1 MNHSKHLFT
10 ALLNLHTST
19 KAPKNCRAFM
29 LIALIL
35 FSCVNVFATT
45 LSIGTS
51 ATQTKTP
58 INFYYTDTYQGCQM
72 IYTEDELSDFRKG
85 AQITAI
91 SFYYENTSTSDK
103 VPSVNF
109 SVKMGTTTSSYF
121 SSNTNLLSTSSL
133 TEVANRAIGGWDTK
147 SSGWVTIELKTPFVY
162 TGGNILIDIRNTS
175 KGEYLNNVYFAS
187 TTCDNY
193 KTLSWTSA
201 SSATTT
207 SISTG
212 SRTQARPNIQ
222 FTYTLYSE
230 LTGWSGISYIH
241 CPTAG
246 QFLQLYKE
254 AGCPSVV
261 KVDGYINGKDFE
273 DLCKCSYSDSESYD
287 TYLEG
292 IRYLDL
298 SGATIEEYTAS
309 SNSSFNTEK
318 NKLSFDFDQSW
329 ITLTWHIQALVLPDN
344 CEYFYTEY
352 YYYEGDY
359 SDTKR
364 IINNVYSNNKTPFAM
379 TYNNED
385 GILYVPSGTKRAW
398 EQQLATGNN
407 NDDYYGN
414 SLNNGIVVDTPIK
427 TLSNYFS
434 LTSTEIA
441 NVDILYVNCDIDAAD
456 FKVLNKMPQLNKL
469 YINGNIYAYNGSDG
483 PLSEYTAYAANEIPM
498 CAFKGNTSLHTVE
511 LKNCNKIGDYAFQN
525 ATNLRRYK
533 AYINSSDHTNIIGDY
548 AFDGCVKLCS
558 VTSSCYEDPDLGF
571 TSIGDFAFRNSQLKS
586 IELSSRCAYTDVSGD
601 SYDDRINYNYKPFTH
616 IGKNP
621 FLGVY
626 STYGIKSYYY
636 FETSDEF
643 EDNYGPFSLHDDCD
657 PWSDAKHRGIF
668 LLLKDNTLYASA
680 FNSYGSKYN
689 MDNKISHIADYGLSD
704 VAISELTIS
713 STLETVG
720 EAFLYKCPD
729 LKSIKGSSPAFVAKD
744 SVLYNYDKST
754 LLKYPSNHPF
764 TEFHLPLSVKNIEKW
779 AFEGVKNL
787 TALYV
792 YKNEPID
799 IEIEVFEN
807 VDKDAIILYVP
818 YGAKPAYTAAEG
830 WGEFTNIVE
839 LEPVTDVTV
848 TVNEYGSGTYC
859 SQYAL
864 DFSNVEGLKAYAATG
879 YKTSTG
885 VVTLTRVM
893 TSQPGM
899 GLFLK
904 GEPGEYVVPTLEST
918 DENSLNMLVGLL
930 ESTKLNGMSADAQYY
945 NYRYTIH
952 EGDEEPM
959 FYRIDEGYEH
969 GAGKAYLQIPVA
981 WMPAEAKSISLR
993 FDDEDGTT
1001 DIEEMDPANQDA
1013 KIIYDLMGRKV
1024 SNPQE
1029 GGVYIVNGNKIVW

>member
-1 MNHSKHLFT
+1 MYGGNSYT
-10 ALLNLHTST
+10 MYYLLNSIKT
-19 KAPKNCRAFM
+19 PKSCRAF
-29 LIALIL
+29 LSVALFL
-35 FSCVNVFATT
+35 FSCLNVFATT

-133 TEVANRAIGGWDTK
+133 TEVANKTIGGWGTK

-187 TTCDNY
+187 TNCGDY

-207 SISTG
+207 SISSG

-254 AGCPSVV
+254 AGCPSAV

-273 DLCKCSYSDSESYD
+273 DLCKERDSDGSSSYS
-287 TYLEG
+287 YLEY
-292 IRYLDL
+292 IQYLDL
-298 SGATIEEYTAS
+298 SGATIEEYTGSYHS
-309 SNSSFNTEK
+309 SYNTEK
-318 NKLSFDFDQSW
+318 NKLSFTFPYD
-329 ITLTWHIQALVLPDN
+329 WHISVLVLPDN
-344 CEYFYTEY
+344 CESFYTDTYNDY
-352 YYYEGDY
+352 YRRSYIY
-359 SDTKR
+359 K
-364 IINNVYSNNKTPFAM
+364 VYTNNKTPFAM
-379 TYNNED
+379 MYTNKD
-385 GILYVPSGTKRAW
+385 GILYVPNGSKVAW
-398 EQQLATGNN
+398 EQQLVTGKNPVYS
-407 NDDYYGN
+407 DN
-414 SLNNGIVVDTPIK
+414 SFNKCIVADTPIK
-427 TLSNYFS
+427 TLSNSFN

-441 NVDILYVNCDIDAAD
+441 NVDILYVKCDINAAN
-456 FKVLNKMPQLNKL
+456 FKVLNKMPQLTKL
-469 YINGNIYAYNGSDG
+469 VIEGNILAYSGSDG
-483 PLSEYTAYAANEIPM
+483 PLSEYTTYSANEIPT

-525 ATNLRRYK
+525 ATNLRCYK
-533 AYINSSDHTNIIGDY
+533 ASVQSSDHTNIIGDY
-548 AFDGCVKLCS
+548 AFDGCVKLHS
-558 VTSSCYEDPDLGF
+558 LTSTANGDDLGF
-571 TSIGDFAFRNSQLKS
+571 TSIGDFAFRNSQLNS
-586 IELSSRCAYTDVSGD
+586 IRLSSRIKEWDGDDYTYTID
-601 SYDDRINYNYKPFTH
+601 YNYVPFTH

-621 FLGVY
+621 FFGVY
-626 STYGIKSYYY
+626 STQRINSLYY
-636 FETSDEF
+636 FLSLDEF
-643 EDNYGPFSLHDDCD
+643 NGNEGPFSLHDDID
-657 PWSDAKHRGIF
+657 PWNEGVC
-668 LLLKDNTLYASA
+668 LLIKDSTLYASA
-680 FNSYGSKYN
+680 FRYTKNYN

-744 SVLYNYDKST
+744 SVLYNYDMST

-764 TEFHLPLSVKNIEKW
+764 TEFHLPLTVKYIEKW

-792 YKNEPID
+792 YKKEPID
-799 IEIEVFEN
+799 IEREVFEN
-807 VDKDAIILYVP
+807 VDKDALTLYVP
-818 YGAKPAYTAAEG
+818 YGCKSAYMAAEG
-830 WGEFTNIVE
+830 WSELTNIVE
-839 LEPVTDVTV
+839 LEPVSEVTV
-848 TVNEYGSGTYC
+848 TINEYGCATYC
-859 SQYAL
+859 SEHDL
-864 DFSNVEGLKAYAATG
+864 DFSEVEGLKAYTAIG
-879 YKTSTG
+879 FNSSTQ
-885 VVTLTRVM
+885 VVTLARVM
-893 TSQPGM
+893 TAPAETGI
-899 GLFLK
+899 FIK
-904 GEPGEYVVPTLEST
+904 GEPGEYVVPTIQVCNDHTLNLLVGTLEPTTVNST
-918 DENSLNMLVGLL
+918 DGE
-930 ESTKLNGMSADAQYY
+930 MSNYKFTIAD
-945 NYRYTIH
+945 
-952 EGDEEPM
+952 GDTEPM
-959 FYRIDEGYEH
+959 FNPFEDGTAFS
-969 GAGKAYLQIPVA
+969 AGKAYLQIPTA
-981 WMPAEAKSISLR
+981 WLPVTAQKSLNIR
-993 FDDEDGTT
+993 FDEGETT
-1001 DIEEMDPANQDA
+1001 DIDELKGEGGMV
-1013 KIIYDLMGRKV
+1013 KTIYDLQGRVVENPTSGIYIIDGKKV
-1024 SNPQE
+1024 
-1029 GGVYIVNGNKIVW
+1029 VIK

>member
-1 MNHSKHLFT
+1 MYY
-10 ALLNLHTST
+10 LLNSIKT
-19 KAPKNCRAFM
+19 PKSCRAF
-29 LIALIL
+29 LSVALFL
-35 FSCVNVFATT
+35 FSCLNVFATT

-85 AQITAI
+85 AEITAI

-103 VPSVNF
+103 VPSINF

-133 TEVANRAIGGWDTK
+133 TEVANKTIGGWGTK

-187 TTCDNY
+187 TNCDNY
-193 KTLSWTSA
+193 KTLSWTGA

-230 LTGWSGISYIH
+230 LTGWSGISYIY

-246 QFLQLYKE
+246 QFFKLWAQ
-254 AGCPSVV
+254 AGYPSKV

-273 DLCKCSYSDSESYD
+273 NLCECSYSDDSSYYI
-287 TYLEG
+287 YLDD
-292 IRYLDL
+292 ISYLDL
-298 SGATIEEYTAS
+298 SGATIEEYTECYDS
-309 SNSSFNTEK
+309 RFNTEK
-318 NKLSFDFDQSW
+318 NKLSFDFKHS
-329 ITLTWHIQALVLPDN
+329 WHIQALVLPDN

-352 YYYEGDY
+352 YYYEGVY

-364 IINNVYSNNKTPFAM
+364 IINNVYTNNKTPFAM

-385 GILYVPSGTKRAW
+385 GILYVPSGSKRAW

-434 LTSTEIA
+434 LTSTELA
-441 NVDILYVNCDIDAAD
+441 NVDILYVNCNIDAAD

-469 YINGNIYAYNGSDG
+469 YINGNILAYNGSDG
-483 PLSEYTAYAANEIPM
+483 PLSEYTAYAANEIPV
-498 CAFKGNTSLHTVE
+498 CAFNGNTSLHTVE

-548 AFDGCVKLCS
+548 AFDGCVKLHS
-558 VTSSCYEDPDLGF
+558 LTSTANGDDLGF
-571 TSIGDFAFRNSQLKS
+571 TSIGDFAFRNSQLNS
-586 IELSSRCAYTDVSGD
+586 IRLSSRIKEWDGEDYTID
-601 SYDDRINYNYKPFTH
+601 YNYVPFTH

-621 FLGVY
+621 FFGVY
-626 STYGIKSYYY
+626 STQRINSLYY
-636 FETSDEF
+636 FLSLDEF
-643 EDNYGPFSLHDDCD
+643 NGNNGPFSLHDDID
-657 PWSDAKHRGIF
+657 PWNEGVC
-668 LLLKDNTLYASA
+668 LLIKDSTLYASA
-680 FNSYGSKYN
+680 FRYTKNYN

-729 LKSIKGSSPAFVAKD
+729 LKYIKGSSPAFVAKD
-744 SVLYNYDKST
+744 SVLYNYDMST
-754 LLKYPSNHPF
+754 LVKFPSNHPF
-764 TEFHLPLSVKNIEKW
+764 TEFHLPLTVKYIEKW

-792 YKNEPID
+792 YKKEPID
-799 IEIEVFEN
+799 IERDVFEN
-807 VDKDAIILYVP
+807 VDKDALTLYVP
-818 YGAKPAYTAAEG
+818 YGCKSAYMAAEG
-830 WGEFTNIVE
+830 WSEFTNIVE
-839 LEPVTDVTV
+839 LEPVSEVTV
-848 TVNEYGSGTYC
+848 TINEYGCATYC
-859 SQYAL
+859 SEHDL
-864 DFSNVEGLKAYAATG
+864 DFSEVEGLKAYTAIG
-879 YKTSTG
+879 FNSSTQ
-885 VVTLTRVM
+885 VVTLARVM
-893 TSQPGM
+893 TAPAETGIFM
-899 GLFLK
+899 K
-904 GEPGEYVVPTLEST
+904 GEPGEYVVPTIQVCNDHTLNLLVGTLEQTIVNST
-918 DENSLNMLVGLL
+918 DGA
-930 ESTKLNGMSADAQYY
+930 MSNYKFTIAD
-945 NYRYTIH
+945 
-952 EGDEEPM
+952 GDTEPM
-959 FYRIDEGYEH
+959 FNPFEDNTLFS
-969 GAGKAYLQIPVA
+969 AGKAYLQLPTAWLPVTA
-981 WMPAEAKSISLR
+981 QKSLSIR
-993 FDDEDGTT
+993 FDDGETT
-1001 DIEEMDPANQDA
+1001 DIDELKGESGEV
-1013 KIIYDLMGRKV
+1013 KTIYDLQGRVVENPTSGIYIIDGKKV
-1024 SNPQE
+1024 
-1029 GGVYIVNGNKIVW
+1029 IIK

>member
-1 MNHSKHLFT
+1 MYY
-10 ALLNLHTST
+10 LLNSIKT
-19 KAPKNCRAFM
+19 PKSCRAF
-29 LIALIL
+29 LSVALFL
-35 FSCVNVFATT
+35 FSCLNVFATT

-85 AQITAI
+85 AKITAI

-103 VPSVNF
+103 VPSINF

-133 TEVANRAIGGWDTK
+133 TEVANKTIGGWDTK

-187 TTCDNY
+187 TNCDNY
-193 KTLSWTSA
+193 KTLSWTGA

-207 SISTG
+207 SISSG

-230 LTGWSGISYIH
+230 LTGWSGISYIY

-246 QFLQLYKE
+246 QFLQLYEE

-273 DLCKCSYSDSESYD
+273 DLSGRKYSDSESYD

-292 IRYLDL
+292 IQYLDL

-318 NKLSFDFDQSW
+318 NKLSFDFDHSLTW

-352 YYYEGDY
+352 YYYEGVY

-364 IINNVYSNNKTPFAM
+364 IINNVYTNNKTPFAM

-385 GILYVPSGTKRAW
+385 GILYVPSGSKRAW

-434 LTSTEIA
+434 LTSTELA
-441 NVDILYVNCDIDAAD
+441 NVDILYVNCNIDAAD

-469 YINGNIYAYNGSDG
+469 YINGNILAYSGSDG
-483 PLSEYTAYAANEIPM
+483 PLSEYTAYAANEIPV
-498 CAFKGNTSLHTVE
+498 CAFNGNTSLHTVE

-548 AFDGCVKLCS
+548 AFDGCVKLHS
-558 VTSSCYEDPDLGF
+558 LTSTANGDDLGF
-571 TSIGDFAFRNSQLKS
+571 TSIGDFAFRNSQLNS
-586 IELSSRCAYTDVSGD
+586 IRLSSRIKEWDGEDYTID
-601 SYDDRINYNYKPFTH
+601 YNYVPFTH

-621 FLGVY
+621 FFGVY
-626 STYGIKSYYY
+626 STQRINSLYY
-636 FETSDEF
+636 FLSLDEF
-643 EDNYGPFSLHDDCD
+643 NGNNGPFSLHDDID
-657 PWSDAKHRGIF
+657 PWNEGVC
-668 LLLKDNTLYASA
+668 LLIKDSTLYASA
-680 FNSYGSKYN
+680 FRYTKNYN

-729 LKSIKGSSPAFVAKD
+729 LKYIKGSSPAFVAKD
-744 SVLYNYDKST
+744 SVLYNYDMST
-754 LLKYPSNHPF
+754 LVKFPSNHPF
-764 TEFHLPLSVKNIEKW
+764 TEFHLPLTVKYIEKW

-792 YKNEPID
+792 YKKEPID
-799 IEIEVFEN
+799 IERDVFEN
-807 VDKDAIILYVP
+807 VDKDALTLYVP
-818 YGAKPAYTAAEG
+818 YGSKSAYMAAEG
-830 WGEFTNIVE
+830 WSEFTNIVE
-839 LEPVTDVTV
+839 LEPVSEVTV
-848 TVNEYGSGTYC
+848 TINQYGNATYC
-859 SQYAL
+859 SPYDL

-879 YKTSTG
+879 YKSNSQ
-885 VVTLTRVM
+885 VVTLTRVQ
-893 TSQPGM
+893 TAKAGI

-904 GEPGEYVVPTLEST
+904 AEPGEYVVPVIEST
-918 DENSLNMLVGLL
+918 DEHSLNLLVGTL
-930 ESTKLNGMSADAQYY
+930 EQTTVNSTDGAMSNYKFTIAD
-945 NYRYTIH
+945 
-952 EGDEEPM
+952 GDTEPM
-959 FYRIDEGYEH
+959 FYPFEDNTLFS
-969 GAGKAYLQIPVA
+969 AGKAYLQIPTA
-981 WMPAEAKSISLR
+981 WLPATAQKSLNIR
-993 FDDEDGTT
+993 FDDGETT
-1001 DIEEMDPANQDA
+1001 DIDEVEDENEDV
-1013 KIIYDLMGRKV
+1013 KTVYDLQGRVVENPTSGIYIIDGKKV
-1024 SNPQE
+1024 L
-1029 GGVYIVNGNKIVW
+1029 IK

>member
-1 MNHSKHLFT
+1 MYY
-10 ALLNLHTST
+10 LLNSIKT
-19 KAPKNCRAFM
+19 PKSCRAF
-29 LIALIL
+29 LSVALFL
-35 FSCVNVFATT
+35 FSCLNVFATT

-85 AQITAI
+85 AEITAI

-103 VPSVNF
+103 VPSINF

-133 TEVANRAIGGWDTK
+133 TEVANKTIGGWDTK
-147 SSGWVTIELKTPFVY
+147 SSGWVTIEFNTPFVY

-230 LTGWSGISYIH
+230 LTGWSGISYIY

-246 QFLQLYKE
+246 QFFKLWTE

-273 DLCKCSYSDSESYD
+273 DLCGCKYSDSESYD

-292 IRYLDL
+292 IQYLDL

-318 NKLSFDFDQSW
+318 NKLSFDFDYSW
-329 ITLTWHIQALVLPDN
+329 TTLSWRIGVLVLPDN

-352 YYYEGDY
+352 YYYSY

-364 IINNVYSNNKTPFAM
+364 IINNVYTNNKTPFAM
-379 TYNNED
+379 TYNNEN
-385 GILYVPSGTKRAW
+385 GVLYVPSGTKRAW

-427 TLSNYFS
+427 KLSNSFY

-441 NVDILYVNCDIDAAD
+441 NVDILYVNCNIDAAD

-469 YINGNIYAYNGSDG
+469 YINGNILAYNGSDG
-483 PLSEYTAYAANEIPM
+483 PLSEYTTYSANEIPT

-533 AYINSSDHTNIIGDY
+533 AYINSSDLTNIIGDY

-558 VTSSCYEDPDLGF
+558 VTSSCYEDSDLGF

-586 IELSSRCAYTDVSGD
+586 IELSSRVTEWEEDID
-601 SYDDRINYNYKPFTH
+601 NYNRYYTPFTH

-621 FLGVY
+621 FFGVY
-626 STYGIKSYYY
+626 STHGIKSSYY
-636 FETSDEF
+636 FEIDKTDSW
-643 EDNYGPFSLHDDCD
+643 DNSGPFSLHDDCN
-657 PWSDAKHRGIF
+657 PWSNAIHPDIY
-668 LLLKDNTLYASA
+668 LLIKDNTLYASA
-680 FNSYGSKYN
+680 FRHTNNYN

-729 LKSIKGSSPAFVAKD
+729 LKYIKGSSPAFVAVD

-754 LLKYPSNHPF
+754 LLKFPSNHPF
-764 TEFHLPLSVKNIEKW
+764 TEFHLPLTVKYIEKW

-792 YKNEPID
+792 YKKEPID
-799 IEIEVFEN
+799 IERDVFED
-807 VDKDAIILYVP
+807 VDKDALTLYVP
-818 YGAKPAYTAAEG
+818 YGSKSAYMDAEG
-830 WGEFTNIVE
+830 WSEFTNIVE
-839 LEPVTDVTV
+839 LEPVSEVTV
-848 TVNEYGSGTYC
+848 TINQYGNATYC
-859 SQYAL
+859 SPYDL

-879 YKTSTG
+879 YKSNSQ
-885 VVTLTRVM
+885 VVTLTRVQ
-893 TSQPGM
+893 TAKAGI

-904 GEPGEYVVPTLEST
+904 AEPGEYVVPVIEST
-918 DENSLNMLVGLL
+918 DEHSLNLLVGTL
-930 ESTKLNGMSADAQYY
+930 EQTTVNSTDGAMSNYKFTIAD
-945 NYRYTIH
+945 
-952 EGDEEPM
+952 GDTEPM
-959 FYRIDEGYEH
+959 FYPFEDNTLFS
-969 GAGKAYLQIPVA
+969 AGKAYLQIPTA
-981 WMPAEAKSISLR
+981 WLPATAQKSLNIR
-993 FDDEDGTT
+993 FDDGETT
-1001 DIEEMDPANQDA
+1001 DIDEVEDENEDV
-1013 KIIYDLMGRKV
+1013 KTVYDLQGRVVENPTSGIYIIDGKKV
-1024 SNPQE
+1024 
-1029 GGVYIVNGNKIVW
+1029 IIK

>member
-51 ATQTKTP
+51 ATQTKAP

-72 IYTEDELSDFRKG
+72 IYAEDELSDFRKG
-85 AQITAI
+85 AEITAI
-91 SFYYENTSTSDK
+91 SFYYENGSTSDK
-103 VPSVNF
+103 VPSINF

-133 TEVANRAIGGWDTK
+133 TEVANKTIGGWDTK

-193 KTLSWTSA
+193 KTLSWTGA

-207 SISTG
+207 SISSG

-246 QFLQLYKE
+246 RFLQLYKE
-254 AGCPSVV
+254 AGCPSAV

-273 DLCKCSYSDSESYD
+273 DLSGCKYSDSESYY
-287 TYLEG
+287 TYLDG

-298 SGATIEEYTAS
+298 SGATIEEYTGS
-309 SNSSFNTEK
+309 SYSSYNTEK
-318 NKLSFDFDQSW
+318 NKLSFDFGYYWD
-329 ITLTWHIQALVLPDN
+329 IDVLVLPDN
-344 CEYFYTEY
+344 CEYFYTKY
-352 YYYEGDY
+352 YRSASWWYENLC
-359 SDTKR
+359 R
-364 IINNVYSNNKTPFAM
+364 IKSVYTNNKTPFAM

-407 NDDYYGN
+407 NAKNNN

-427 TLSNYFS
+427 TLDSSTY

-441 NVDILYVNCDIDAAD
+441 NVDVLVVNCNISAPF
-456 FKVLNKMPQLNKL
+456 FKTLNSMPQLNKL
-469 YINGNIYAYNGSDG
+469 VINGNILAYTGSNG
-483 PLSEYTAYAANEIPM
+483 PLNENTTYPANEIPT

-525 ATNLRRYK
+525 ATNLRCYK
-533 AYINSSDHTNIIGDY
+533 ASIQSSDQTNIIGDY

-558 VTSSCYEDPDLGF
+558 VTSSGSYDPDLGF
-571 TSIGDFAFRNSQLKS
+571 TSIGDFAFRNSQLES
-586 IELSSRCAYTDVSGD
+586 IELSSRKAYMDIWDDGNEDVV
-601 SYDDRINYNYKPFTH
+601 NYNYKPFTH

-626 STYGIKSYYY
+626 STHGIKSYYQ
-636 FETSDEF
+636 FDSSDEF
-643 EDNYGPFSLHDDCD
+643 TDNDGPFSLHDDCENSNIAEH
-657 PWSDAKHRGIF
+657 PGVY
-668 LLLKDNTLYASA
+668 LLIKDNTLYASA
-680 FNSYGSKYN
+680 FTYTYSYSFGIYN
-689 MDNKISHIADYGLSD
+689 MEDKISHIADYGLSD
-704 VAISELTIS
+704 VMIEELTIS

-764 TEFHLPLSVKNIEKW
+764 TEFHLPLSVEYIEKW

>member
-1 MNHSKHLFT
+1 MYY
-10 ALLNLHTST
+10 LLNSIKT
-19 KAPKNCRAFM
+19 PKSCRAF
-29 LIALIL
+29 LSVALFL
-35 FSCVNVFATT
+35 FSCLNVFATT

-133 TEVANRAIGGWDTK
+133 TEVANKTIGGWDTK

-187 TTCDNY
+187 TNCDNY

-207 SISTG
+207 SISSG

-273 DLCKCSYSDSESYD
+273 DLCGRKYSDSESYD

-298 SGATIEEYTAS
+298 SGASIEEYTKS
-309 SNSSFNTEK
+309 SDSSYNTEK
-318 NKLSFDFDQSW
+318 NKLSFDFGYYWD
-329 ITLTWHIQALVLPDN
+329 IAVLVLPDN
-344 CEYFYTEY
+344 CEYFYTKY
-352 YYYEGDY
+352 YRSASWWYEDLC
-359 SDTKR
+359 R
-364 IINNVYSNNKTPFAM
+364 IKSVYTNNKTPFAM

-385 GILYVPSGTKRAW
+385 GILYVPSGSKRAW
-398 EQQLATGNN
+398 EKQLATGNN
-407 NDDYYGN
+407 NANYYGN
-414 SLNNGIVVDTPIK
+414 SLNNGIVADTPIK
-427 TLSNYFS
+427 TLSNSFN

-441 NVDILYVNCDIDAAD
+441 NVDILYVNCDIDAED

-469 YINGNIYAYNGSDG
+469 YINGNIGAYTGSNG
-483 PLSEYTAYAANEIPM
+483 PLNENTTYKANEIPT

-533 AYINSSDHTNIIGDY
+533 AYINSSDLTNIIGDY

-558 VTSSCYEDPDLGF
+558 VTSSCYDDPDLGF
-571 TSIGDFAFRNSQLKS
+571 TSIGDFAFRNSQVGI
-586 IELSSRCAYTDVSGD
+586 IELSSRCAYQDISD
-601 SYDDRINYNYKPFTH
+601 DAIDDRINYNYKPFTH

-636 FETSDEF
+636 FETSYYGEF
-643 EDNYGPFSLHDDCD
+643 NENDGPFSLNEDCVY
-657 PWSDAKHRGIF
+657 WTGTNYRYVY
-668 LLLKDNTLYASA
+668 LLIKDSTLYASA
-680 FNSYGSKYN
+680 FTDISKYN

-729 LKSIKGSSPAFVAKD
+729 LKYIKGSSPAFVTKD

-754 LLKYPSNHPF
+754 LLKFPSNHPF
-764 TEFHLPLSVKNIEKW
+764 TEFHLPLSVKYIEKW

-792 YKNEPID
+792 YKKEPID
-799 IEIEVFEN
+799 IEREVFEN
-807 VDKDAIILYVP
+807 VDKDALTLYVP
-818 YGAKPAYTAAEG
+818 YGCKSAYMAAEG
-830 WGEFTNIVE
+830 WSELTNIVE
-839 LEPVTDVTV
+839 LEPVSEVTV
-848 TVNEYGSGTYC
+848 TINEYGCATYC
-859 SQYAL
+859 SEHDL
-864 DFSNVEGLKAYAATG
+864 DFSEVEGLKAYTAIG
-879 YKTSTG
+879 FNSSTQ
-885 VVTLTRVM
+885 VVTLARVM
-893 TSQPGM
+893 TAPAETGI
-899 GLFLK
+899 FVK
-904 GEPGEYVVPTLEST
+904 GEPGEYVVPTIQVCNDHTLNLLVGTLVQTTVNST
-918 DENSLNMLVGLL
+918 DGE
-930 ESTKLNGMSADAQYY
+930 MSNYKFTIAD
-945 NYRYTIH
+945 
-952 EGDEEPM
+952 GDTEPM
-959 FYRIDEGYEH
+959 FYPFEDNTTFS
-969 GAGKAYLQIPVA
+969 AGKAYLQIPTA
-981 WMPAEAKSISLR
+981 WLPSTAQKSLSIR
-993 FDDEDGTT
+993 FDEGETT
-1001 DIEEMDPANQDA
+1001 DIDELKGEGE
-1013 KIIYDLMGRKV
+1013 KVKTVYDLQGRVVENPTSGIYIIDGKKV
-1024 SNPQE
+1024 L
-1029 GGVYIVNGNKIVW
+1029 IK

>member
-1 MNHSKHLFT
+1 MYY
-10 ALLNLHTST
+10 LLNSIKT
-19 KAPKNCRAFM
+19 PKSCRAF
-29 LIALIL
+29 LSVALFL
-35 FSCVNVFATT
+35 FSCLNVFATT

-85 AQITAI
+85 AEITAI

-103 VPSVNF
+103 VPSINF

-133 TEVANRAIGGWDTK
+133 TEVANKTIGGWGTK

-187 TTCDNY
+187 TNCDNY
-193 KTLSWTSA
+193 KTLSWTGA

-230 LTGWSGISYIH
+230 LTGWSGISYIY

-246 QFLQLYKE
+246 QFFKLWTE

-273 DLCKCSYSDSESYD
+273 DLCGCKYSDSESYD

-292 IRYLDL
+292 IQYLDL

-318 NKLSFDFDQSW
+318 NKLSFDFDYSW
-329 ITLTWHIQALVLPDN
+329 TALSWRIGVLVLPDN

-352 YYYEGDY
+352 YYHEGVY

-364 IINNVYSNNKTPFAM
+364 IINNVYTNNKTPFAM

-385 GILYVPSGTKRAW
+385 GILYVPSGSKRAW

-427 TLSNYFS
+427 KLSNSFY

-441 NVDILYVNCDIDAAD
+441 NVDILYVNCNIDAAD

-469 YINGNIYAYNGSDG
+469 YINGNILAYNGSDG
-483 PLSEYTAYAANEIPM
+483 PLSEYTTYSANEIPT

-533 AYINSSDHTNIIGDY
+533 AYINSSDLTNIIGDY

-558 VTSSCYEDPDLGF
+558 VTSSCYEDSDLGF

-586 IELSSRCAYTDVSGD
+586 IELSSRVTEWEEDTYYYNSYYT
-601 SYDDRINYNYKPFTH
+601 PFTH

-621 FLGVY
+621 FFGVY
-626 STYGIKSYYY
+626 STHGIKSSYY
-636 FETSDEF
+636 FEIDKTDSW
-643 EDNYGPFSLHDDCD
+643 DNSGPFSLHDDCN
-657 PWSDAKHRGIF
+657 PWSSAIHPDIY
-668 LLLKDNTLYASA
+668 LLIKDSTLYASA
-680 FNSYGSKYN
+680 FRHTNNYN

-729 LKSIKGSSPAFVAKD
+729 LKYIKGSSPAFVAVD

-754 LLKYPSNHPF
+754 LLKFPSNHPF
-764 TEFHLPLSVKNIEKW
+764 TEFHLPLSVKYIEKW

-792 YKNEPID
+792 YKKEPID
-799 IEIEVFEN
+799 IERDVFEN
-807 VDKDAIILYVP
+807 VDKDALTLYVP
-818 YGAKPAYTAAEG
+818 YGSKSAYMAAEG
-830 WGEFTNIVE
+830 WSELTNIVE
-839 LEPVTDVTV
+839 LEPVSEVTV
-848 TVNEYGSGTYC
+848 TINQYGNATYC
-859 SQYAL
+859 SPYDL

-879 YKTSTG
+879 YKSNSQ
-885 VVTLTRVM
+885 VVTLTRVQ
-893 TSQPGM
+893 TAKAGI

-904 GEPGEYVVPTLEST
+904 AEPGEYVVPVIEST
-918 DENSLNMLVGLL
+918 DEHSLNLLVGTL
-930 ESTKLNGMSADAQYY
+930 EQTTVNSTDGAMSNYKFTIAD
-945 NYRYTIH
+945 
-952 EGDEEPM
+952 GDTEPM
-959 FYRIDEGYEH
+959 FYPFEDNTLFS
-969 GAGKAYLQIPVA
+969 AGKAYLQIPTVWLPVTA
-981 WMPAEAKSISLR
+981 QKSLSIR
-993 FDDEDGTT
+993 FDDGETT
-1001 DIEEMDPANQDA
+1001 DIDELKGESGEV
-1013 KIIYDLMGRKV
+1013 KTIYDLQGRVVENPTSGIYIIDGKKV
-1024 SNPQE
+1024 L
-1029 GGVYIVNGNKIVW
+1029 IK

>member
-1 MNHSKHLFT
+1 M
-10 ALLNLHTST
+10 
-19 KAPKNCRAFM
+19 
-29 LIALIL
+29 
-35 FSCVNVFATT
+35 FATT

-85 AQITAI
+85 AEITAI

-103 VPSVNF
+103 VPSINF

-133 TEVANRAIGGWDTK
+133 TEVANKTIGGWGTK

-187 TTCDNY
+187 TNCDNY
-193 KTLSWTSA
+193 KTLSWTGA

-230 LTGWSGISYIH
+230 LTGWSGISYIY

-246 QFLQLYKE
+246 QFFKLWAQ
-254 AGCPSVV
+254 AGYPSKV

-273 DLCKCSYSDSESYD
+273 NLCECSYSDDSSYYI
-287 TYLEG
+287 YLDD
-292 IRYLDL
+292 ISYLDL
-298 SGATIEEYTAS
+298 SGATIEEYTECYDS
-309 SNSSFNTEK
+309 RFNTEK
-318 NKLSFDFDQSW
+318 NKLSFDFKHS
-329 ITLTWHIQALVLPDN
+329 WHIQALVLPDN

-352 YYYEGDY
+352 YYYEGVY

-364 IINNVYSNNKTPFAM
+364 IINNVYTNNKTPFAM

-385 GILYVPSGTKRAW
+385 GILYVPSGSKRAW

-434 LTSTEIA
+434 LTSTELA
-441 NVDILYVNCDIDAAD
+441 NVDILYVNCNIDAAD

-469 YINGNIYAYNGSDG
+469 YINGNILAYNGSDG
-483 PLSEYTAYAANEIPM
+483 PLSEYTAYAANEIPV
-498 CAFKGNTSLHTVE
+498 CAFNGNTSLHTVE

-548 AFDGCVKLCS
+548 AFDGCVKLHS
-558 VTSSCYEDPDLGF
+558 LTSTANGDDLGF
-571 TSIGDFAFRNSQLKS
+571 TSIGDFAFRNSQLNS
-586 IELSSRCAYTDVSGD
+586 IRLSSRIKEWDGEDYTID
-601 SYDDRINYNYKPFTH
+601 YNYVPFTH

-621 FLGVY
+621 FFGVY
-626 STYGIKSYYY
+626 STQRINSLYY
-636 FETSDEF
+636 FLSLDEF
-643 EDNYGPFSLHDDCD
+643 NGNNGPFSLHDDID
-657 PWSDAKHRGIF
+657 PWNEGVC
-668 LLLKDNTLYASA
+668 LLIKDSTLYASA
-680 FNSYGSKYN
+680 FRYTKNYN

-729 LKSIKGSSPAFVAKD
+729 LKYIKGSSPAFVAKD
-744 SVLYNYDKST
+744 SVLYNYDMST
-754 LLKYPSNHPF
+754 LVKFPSNHPF
-764 TEFHLPLSVKNIEKW
+764 TEFHLPLTVKYIEKW

-792 YKNEPID
+792 YKKEPID
-799 IEIEVFEN
+799 IERDVFEN
-807 VDKDAIILYVP
+807 VDKDALTLYVP
-818 YGAKPAYTAAEG
+818 YGSKSAYMAAEG
-830 WGEFTNIVE
+830 WSEFTNIVE
-839 LEPVTDVTV
+839 LEPVSEVTV
-848 TVNEYGSGTYC
+848 TINQYGNATYC
-859 SQYAL
+859 SPYDL

-879 YKTSTG
+879 YKSNSQ
-885 VVTLTRVM
+885 VVTLTRVQ
-893 TSQPGM
+893 TAKAGI

-904 GEPGEYVVPTLEST
+904 AEPGEYVVPVIEST
-918 DENSLNMLVGLL
+918 DEHSLNLLVGTL
-930 ESTKLNGMSADAQYY
+930 EQTTVNSTDGAMS
-945 NYRYTIH
+945 NYKFTIA
-952 EGDEEPM
+952 EGDTEPM
-959 FYRIDEGYEH
+959 FYPFEDGTAFS
-969 GAGKAYLQIPVA
+969 AGKAYLQLPTAWLPVTA
-981 WMPAEAKSISLR
+981 QKSLSIR
-993 FDDEDGTT
+993 FDDGETT
-1001 DIEEMDPANQDA
+1001 DIDEVKGEGE
-1013 KIIYDLMGRKV
+1013 KVKTVYDLQGRVVENPTSGIYIIDGKKV
-1024 SNPQE
+1024 L
-1029 GGVYIVNGNKIVW
+1029 IK

>member
-1 MNHSKHLFT
+1 MYY
-10 ALLNLHTST
+10 LLNSIKT
-19 KAPKNCRAFM
+19 PKSCRAF
-29 LIALIL
+29 LSVALFL
-35 FSCVNVFATT
+35 FSCLNVFATT

-133 TEVANRAIGGWDTK
+133 TEVANKTIGGWGTK

-187 TTCDNY
+187 TNCSNY
-193 KTLSWTSA
+193 KTLSWTGA

-207 SISTG
+207 SISSG

-246 QFLQLYKE
+246 QFFKLWAE
-254 AGCPSVV
+254 AGYPRKV

-273 DLCKCSYSDSESYD
+273 NLERCRYSDDSSYYI
-287 TYLEG
+287 YLG
-292 IRYLDL
+292 DISYLDL
-298 SGATIEEYTAS
+298 SGATIEEYTECYDS
-309 SNSSFNTEK
+309 RFNTEK
-318 NKLSFDFDQSW
+318 NKLSFDFKHS
-329 ITLTWHIQALVLPDN
+329 WHIQALVLPDN

-352 YYYEGDY
+352 YYNEGVY
-359 SDTKR
+359 SDTERCIDK
-364 IINNVYSNNKTPFAM
+364 VYTNNKTPFAM
-379 TYNNED
+379 TYNNEN
-385 GILYVPSGTKRAW
+385 GVLYVPSGTKRAW

-441 NVDILYVNCDIDAAD
+441 NVDILYVNCNIDAAD

-469 YINGNIYAYNGSDG
+469 VINGNISAYTGSDG
-483 PLSEYTAYAANEIPM
+483 PLSEYTTYSANEIPT
-498 CAFKGNTSLHTVE
+498 CAFKGNTSLHTIE
-511 LKNCNKIGDYAFQN
+511 LNNCNKIGDYAFQN

-533 AYINSSDHTNIIGDY
+533 TSIQSSDHTNIIGDY
-548 AFDGCVKLCS
+548 VFDGCVKLHS
-558 VTSSCYEDPDLGF
+558 LTSTANGDDLGF
-571 TSIGDFAFRNSQLKS
+571 TSIGDFAFRNSQLNS
-586 IELSSRCAYTDVSGD
+586 IRLSSRIKEYDGDDYTYTID
-601 SYDDRINYNYKPFTH
+601 YNYVPFTH

-621 FLGVY
+621 FFGVY
-626 STYGIKSYYY
+626 STQRINSLYY
-636 FETSDEF
+636 FLSLDEF
-643 EDNYGPFSLHDDCD
+643 NGNEGPFSLHDDID
-657 PWSDAKHRGIF
+657 PWNEGVC
-668 LLLKDNTLYASA
+668 LLIKDSTLYASA
-680 FNSYGSKYN
+680 FRYTKNYN

-704 VAISELTIS
+704 VCVKELTIS

-729 LKSIKGSSPAFVAKD
+729 LKYIKGSSPAFVTKD
-744 SVLYNYDKST
+744 SVLYNYDMST
-754 LLKYPSNHPF
+754 LLKFPSNHPF
-764 TEFHLPLSVKNIEKW
+764 TEFHLPLSVKYIEKW

-792 YKNEPID
+792 YKKEPID
-799 IEIEVFEN
+799 IEREVFEN
-807 VDKDAIILYVP
+807 VDKDALTLYVP
-818 YGAKPAYTAAEG
+818 YGCKSAYMAAEG
-830 WGEFTNIVE
+830 WSELTNIVE
-839 LEPVTDVTV
+839 LEPVSEVTV
-848 TVNEYGSGTYC
+848 TINEYGCATYC
-859 SQYAL
+859 SEYDL
-864 DFSNVEGLKAYAATG
+864 DFSEVEGLKAYTAIG
-879 YKTSTG
+879 FNSSTQ
-885 VVTLTRVM
+885 VVTLARVM
-893 TSQPGM
+893 TAPAETGI
-899 GLFLK
+899 FIK
-904 GEPGEYVVPTLEST
+904 GEPGEYVVPTIQVCNDHTLNLLVGTLVQTIVNST
-918 DENSLNMLVGLL
+918 DGA
-930 ESTKLNGMSADAQYY
+930 MSNYKFTIAD
-945 NYRYTIH
+945 
-952 EGDEEPM
+952 GDTEPM
-959 FYRIDEGYEH
+959 FNPFEDNTLFS
-969 GAGKAYLQIPVA
+969 AGKAYLQIPTA
-981 WMPAEAKSISLR
+981 WLPATAQKSLNIR
-993 FDDEDGTT
+993 FDEGETT
-1001 DIEEMDPANQDA
+1001 DIDELKGEGE
-1013 KIIYDLMGRKV
+1013 KVKTIYDLQGRVVEKPTSGIYIIDGKKV
-1024 SNPQE
+1024 
-1029 GGVYIVNGNKIVW
+1029 VIK

>member
-1 MNHSKHLFT
+1 MYY
-10 ALLNLHTST
+10 LLNSIKT
-19 KAPKNCRAFM
+19 PKSCRAF
-29 LIALIL
+29 LSVALFL
-35 FSCVNVFATT
+35 FSCLNVFATT

-133 TEVANRAIGGWDTK
+133 TEVANKTIGGWGTK

-187 TTCDNY
+187 TNCGDY

-207 SISTG
+207 SISSG

-254 AGCPSVV
+254 AGCPSAV

-273 DLCKCSYSDSESYD
+273 DLCKERDSDGSSSYS
-287 TYLEG
+287 YLEY
-292 IRYLDL
+292 IQYLDL
-298 SGATIEEYTAS
+298 SGATIEEYTGSYHS
-309 SNSSFNTEK
+309 SYNTEK
-318 NKLSFDFDQSW
+318 NKLSFTFPYD
-329 ITLTWHIQALVLPDN
+329 WHISVLVLPDN
-344 CEYFYTEY
+344 CESFYTDTYNDY
-352 YYYEGDY
+352 YRRSYIY
-359 SDTKR
+359 K
-364 IINNVYSNNKTPFAM
+364 VYTNNKTPFAM
-379 TYNNED
+379 MYTNKD
-385 GILYVPSGTKRAW
+385 GILYVPNGSKVAW
-398 EQQLATGNN
+398 EQQLVTGKNPVYS
-407 NDDYYGN
+407 DN
-414 SLNNGIVVDTPIK
+414 SFNKCIVADTPIK
-427 TLSNYFS
+427 TLSNSFN

-441 NVDILYVNCDIDAAD
+441 NVDILYVKCDINAAN
-456 FKVLNKMPQLNKL
+456 FKVLNKMPQLTKL
-469 YINGNIYAYNGSDG
+469 VIEGNILAYSGSDG
-483 PLSEYTAYAANEIPM
+483 PLSEYTTYSANEIPT

-525 ATNLRRYK
+525 ATNLRCYK
-533 AYINSSDHTNIIGDY
+533 ASVQSSDHTNIIGDY
-548 AFDGCVKLCS
+548 AFDGCVKLHS
-558 VTSSCYEDPDLGF
+558 LTSTANGDDLGF
-571 TSIGDFAFRNSQLKS
+571 TSIGDFAFRNSQLNS
-586 IELSSRCAYTDVSGD
+586 IRLSSRIKEWDGDDYTYTID
-601 SYDDRINYNYKPFTH
+601 YNYVPFTH

-621 FLGVY
+621 FFGVY
-626 STYGIKSYYY
+626 STQRINSLYY
-636 FETSDEF
+636 FLSLDEF
-643 EDNYGPFSLHDDCD
+643 NGNEGPFSLHDDID
-657 PWSDAKHRGIF
+657 PWNEGVC
-668 LLLKDNTLYASA
+668 LLIKDSTLYASA
-680 FNSYGSKYN
+680 FRYTKNYN

-744 SVLYNYDKST
+744 SVLYNYDMST

-764 TEFHLPLSVKNIEKW
+764 TEFHLPLTVKYIEKW

-792 YKNEPID
+792 YKKEPID
-799 IEIEVFEN
+799 IEREVFEN
-807 VDKDAIILYVP
+807 VDKDALTLYVP
-818 YGAKPAYTAAEG
+818 YGCKSAYMAAEG
-830 WGEFTNIVE
+830 WSELTNIVE
-839 LEPVTDVTV
+839 LEPVSEVTV
-848 TVNEYGSGTYC
+848 TINEYGCATYC
-859 SQYAL
+859 SEHDL
-864 DFSNVEGLKAYAATG
+864 DFSEVEGLKAYTAIG
-879 YKTSTG
+879 FNSSTQ
-885 VVTLTRVM
+885 VVTLARVM
-893 TSQPGM
+893 TAPAETGI
-899 GLFLK
+899 FIK
-904 GEPGEYVVPTLEST
+904 GEPGEYVVPTIQVCNDHTLNLLVGTLEPTTVNST
-918 DENSLNMLVGLL
+918 DGE
-930 ESTKLNGMSADAQYY
+930 MSNYKFTIAD
-945 NYRYTIH
+945 
-952 EGDEEPM
+952 GDTEPM
-959 FYRIDEGYEH
+959 FNPFEDGTAFS
-969 GAGKAYLQIPVA
+969 AGKAYLQIPTA
-981 WMPAEAKSISLR
+981 WLPVTAQKSLNIR
-993 FDDEDGTT
+993 FDEGETT
-1001 DIEEMDPANQDA
+1001 DIDELKGEGGMV
-1013 KIIYDLMGRKV
+1013 KTIYDLQGRVVENPTSGIYIIDGKKV
-1024 SNPQE
+1024 
-1029 GGVYIVNGNKIVW
+1029 VIK

>member
-1 MNHSKHLFT
+1 MYY
-10 ALLNLHTST
+10 LLNSIKT
-19 KAPKNCRAFM
+19 PKSCRAF
-29 LIALIL
+29 LSVALFL
-35 FSCVNVFATT
+35 FSCLNVFATT

-103 VPSVNF
+103 VPSINF

-133 TEVANRAIGGWDTK
+133 TEVANKTIGGWGTK
-147 SSGWVTIELKTPFVY
+147 SSGWVTIQLNTPFVY

-187 TTCDNY
+187 TNCGDY

-207 SISTG
+207 SISSG

-246 QFLQLYKE
+246 QFFKLWTE

-273 DLCKCSYSDSESYD
+273 DLCQCYYSDSESYY
-287 TYLEG
+287 TYLG
-292 IRYLDL
+292 DIRYLDL
-298 SGATIEEYTAS
+298 SGATIEEYTGS
-309 SNSSFNTEK
+309 SNSRFNTEK
-318 NKLSFDFDQSW
+318 NKLSFDFPEYWS
-329 ITLTWHIQALVLPDN
+329 INVLVLPDN

-352 YYYEGDY
+352 YRNASWWYENLR
-359 SDTKR
+359 R
-364 IINNVYSNNKTPFAM
+364 INAVYTNNKTPFAM
-379 TYNNED
+379 TYNNEN
-385 GILYVPSGTKRAW
+385 GVLYVPSGTKRAW

-441 NVDILYVNCDIDAAD
+441 NVDILYVNCNIDAAD

-469 YINGNIYAYNGSDG
+469 VINGNISAYTGSDG
-483 PLSEYTAYAANEIPM
+483 PLSEYTTYSANEIPT

-525 ATNLRRYK
+525 ATNLRCYK
-533 AYINSSDHTNIIGDY
+533 ASIQSSDQTNIIGDY
-548 AFDGCVKLCS
+548 AFDGCVNLYS
-558 VTSSCYEDPDLGF
+558 VTSSCSDDPDLGF
-571 TSIGDFAFRNSQLKS
+571 TSIGDFTFRNSQLKS
-586 IELSSRCAYTDVSGD
+586 IELSSRNAYVDIWDDGSQDVV
-601 SYDDRINYNYKPFTH
+601 NYNYKPFTH

-621 FLGVY
+621 FFGVY
-626 STYGIKSYYY
+626 STHGIKSSYY
-636 FETSDEF
+636 FEKSGEF
-643 EDNYGPFSLHDDCD
+643 EDNFGPFSLHDDID
-657 PWSDAKHRGIF
+657 PWNEGVC
-668 LLLKDNTLYASA
+668 LLIKDSTLYASA
-680 FNSYGSKYN
+680 FRYTKNYN

-720 EAFLYKCPD
+720 EAFLYKCHD
-729 LKSIKGSSPAFVAKD
+729 LKSIKGSSPAFVAVD
-744 SVLYNYDKST
+744 SVLYNYDMST
-754 LLKYPSNHPF
+754 LVKFPSKHPF
-764 TEFHLPLSVKNIEKW
+764 TEFHLPLSVKYIEKW

-792 YKNEPID
+792 YKKEPID
-799 IEIEVFEN
+799 IEREVFEN
-807 VDKDAIILYVP
+807 VDKDALTLYVP
-818 YGAKPAYTAAEG
+818 YGSKSAYMAAEG
-830 WGEFTNIVE
+830 WSELTNIVE
-839 LEPVTDVTV
+839 LEPVSEVTV
-848 TVNEYGSGTYC
+848 TINEYGCATYC
-859 SQYAL
+859 SMYDL
-864 DFSNVEGLKAYAATG
+864 DFSEVEGLKAYTAIG
-879 YKTSTG
+879 FNSSTQ
-885 VVTLTRVM
+885 VVTLARVM
-893 TSQPGM
+893 TAPAETGI
-899 GLFLK
+899 FIK
-904 GEPGEYVVPTLEST
+904 GEPGEYVVPTIQVCNDHTLNLLVGTLEPTTVNST
-918 DENSLNMLVGLL
+918 DGE
-930 ESTKLNGMSADAQYY
+930 MSNYKFTIAD
-945 NYRYTIH
+945 
-952 EGDEEPM
+952 GDTAPM
-959 FYRIDEGYEH
+959 FYPFEDNTTFS
-969 GAGKAYLQIPVA
+969 AGKAYLQIPTA
-981 WMPAEAKSISLR
+981 WLPATAQKSLNIR
-993 FDDEDGTT
+993 FDEGETT
-1001 DIEEMDPANQDA
+1001 DIDELKGEGE
-1013 KIIYDLMGRKV
+1013 KVKTIYDLQGRVVEKPTSGIYIIDGKKV
-1024 SNPQE
+1024 
-1029 GGVYIVNGNKIVW
+1029 VIK

>member
-19 KAPKNCRAFM
+19 KTSKNCRAFM
-29 LIALIL
+29 LIALFL
-35 FSCVNVFATT
+35 FSGVNVFATT

-85 AQITAI
+85 AKITAI
-91 SFYYENTSTSDK
+91 SFYYENGSTSDK
-103 VPSVNF
+103 VPSINF

-133 TEVANRAIGGWDTK
+133 TEVANLAIGGWGTK

-193 KTLSWTSA
+193 KTLSWTGA

-207 SISTG
+207 SISSG

-254 AGCPSVV
+254 AGCPSAI

-273 DLCKCSYSDSESYD
+273 DLCKDKYSDDESYY

-292 IRYLDL
+292 IQYLDL
-298 SGATIEEYTAS
+298 SGVTIEEYTGS
-309 SNSSFNTEK
+309 SDSRYNTEK
-318 NKLSFDFDQSW
+318 NKLSFDFSGYW
-329 ITLTWHIQALVLPDN
+329 SISVLVLPDN
-344 CEYFYTEY
+344 CEYFYTKY
-352 YYYEGDY
+352 YRFFDGWSEDLR
-359 SDTKR
+359 R
-364 IINNVYSNNKTPFAM
+364 IKSVYTNNKTPFAM
-379 TYNNED
+379 IYNNED

-407 NDDYYGN
+407 NAKNNN
-414 SLNNGIVVDTPIK
+414 SLNNGIVADTPIK
-427 TLSNYFS
+427 TLSNSFN

-441 NVDILYVNCDIDAAD
+441 NVDILYVNCNIDAED

-469 YINGNIYAYNGSDG
+469 YINGNIGAYTGSNG
-483 PLSEYTAYAANEIPM
+483 PLNENTTYKANEIPT

-533 AYINSSDHTNIIGDY
+533 AYINSSDLTNIIGDY

-558 VTSSCYEDPDLGF
+558 VTSSCSDDPDLGF
-571 TSIGDFAFRNSQLKS
+571 TSIGDFAFRNSQVGI
-586 IELSSRCAYTDVSGD
+586 IELSSRCAYQDISED
-601 SYDDRINYNYKPFTH
+601 AIDDRINYNYKPFTH

-636 FETSDEF
+636 FETSFYGEF
-643 EDNYGPFSLHDDCD
+643 NENDGPFSLNEDCIY
-657 PWSDAKHRGIF
+657 WTGTNYRYVY
-668 LLLKDNTLYASA
+668 LLIKDSTLYASA
-680 FNSYGSKYN
+680 FTSYEAYIYKMDSK
-689 MDNKISHIADYGLSD
+689 IRHIADYGLSD
-704 VAISELTIS
+704 VCVEELTIS

-1024 SNPQE
+1024 SKPQE